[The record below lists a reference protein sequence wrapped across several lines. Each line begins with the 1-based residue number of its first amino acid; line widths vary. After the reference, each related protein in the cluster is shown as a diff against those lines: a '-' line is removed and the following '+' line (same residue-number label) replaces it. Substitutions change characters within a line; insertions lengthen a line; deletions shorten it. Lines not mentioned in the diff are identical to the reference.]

1 MPENSLRTTIQR
13 IQIARRKGIEM
24 SWNRDWLERAF
35 LPEQSRVEDF
45 HGIEIKSTLEGNA
58 DCFDGGVFAVLK
70 VSGPDTTSYL
80 NGQLSNKVDS
90 LKVGETQLTSLN
102 TPKGKTLAMMH
113 LFRSSK
119 SYYLVMPQTC
129 IEKVHQTLDLY
140 LFAEQVELEILNSH
154 SPLLF
159 LESQKGKLFE
169 LLDVEAS
176 EVAVSELSGS
186 ILFSS
191 TFFERKNACLF
202 LPGEDSLE
210 KLKGANWALGSSC
223 ALEEARIRALYPWF
237 PNEYREEKI
246 LTPELGQEEIISY
259 NKGCY
264 VGQEVFARIRTYGRT
279 NKVLAGMEFESHEE
293 LLGEKIE
300 MDGVSKG
307 AVTSCLKL
315 SDGKQLALGYVP
327 TALKGVDEEVEVN
340 EIEGKIIV

>member
-1 MPENSLRTTIQR
+1 MPENSWRTTIQPV
-13 IQIARRKGIEM
+13 QIAKRKGIEM
-24 SWNRDWLERAF
+24 SWNRDWLEKVF
-35 LPEQSRVEDF
+35 PSDQSRVEDF
-45 HGIEIKSTLEGNA
+45 HGIEIKTMTEGPV
-58 DCFDGGVFAVLK
+58 DCFDGGFFAVLK
-70 VSGPDTTSYL
+70 ISGPDGTSYL

-113 LFRSSK
+113 LFRSAN

-140 LFAEQVELEILNSH
+140 LFAEQVELEIMKSH

-159 LESQKGKLFE
+159 LNSQKSKLFE
-169 LLDVEAS
+169 LLELDENEA
-176 EVAVSELSGS
+176 AVHESSGS
-186 ILFSS
+186 VLLSS
-191 TFFERKNACLF
+191 LIFDRKNACLF
-202 LPGEDSLE
+202 LPSEELLE
-210 KLKGANWALGSSC
+210 KMKGANWSLGSSC
-223 ALEEARIRALYPWF
+223 SLEEARIRALYPWH
-237 PNEYREEKI
+237 PNEYKEEKI

-279 NKVLAGMEFESHEE
+279 NKVLAGIEFESHEE

-340 EIEGKIIV
+340 EIEGKIII